1 MAKKRFRSSMGG
13 YNKDDVNKYIENLI
27 EDFEAKFAEKDAT
40 IKTINDELLDLRK
53 KYAEQKGSEAELQKE
68 RDSITKALMR
78 ANEVSDQ
85 IVKEAK
91 EAAFREVSELEV
103 KAEAEREKII
113 DLKKELAAVQA
124 SAAKVLEK
132 FNEALEKT
140 VGTTDEG
147 K

>member
-13 YNKDDVNKYIENLI
+13 FNKDDVNKYIENLI

-40 IKTINDELLDLRK
+40 IKTMNEELLDLRK
-53 KYAEQKGSEAELQKE
+53 KCAEQKASEAEIQKE
-68 RDSITKALMR
+68 RDNITKALMK

-91 EAAFREVSELEV
+91 EAAFKEVSELEV
-103 KAEAEREKII
+103 RAEAEREKII
-113 DLKKELAAVQA
+113 DLKKELAAIQA
-124 SAAKVLEK
+124 SAAKVLDK

-140 VGTTDEG
+140 VGITDEG

>member
-1 MAKKRFRSSMGG
+1 MGG

>member
-1 MAKKRFRSSMGG
+1 MGG

-27 EDFEAKFAEKDAT
+27 EDFEAKFAEKDTT
-40 IKTINDELLDLRK
+40 IKTMNDELLDLRK
-53 KYAEQKGSEAELQKE
+53 INSEQKASEAELQKE
-68 RDSITKALMR
+68 RDSITKALMK

-85 IVKEAK
+85 IVREAK
-91 EAAFREVSELEV
+91 EAAFKEVSELEV

>member
-27 EDFEAKFAEKDAT
+27 EDFEAKFAEKDTT
-40 IKTINDELLDLRK
+40 IKTMNDELLDLRK
-53 KYAEQKGSEAELQKE
+53 INSEQKASEAELQKE
-68 RDSITKALMR
+68 RDSITKALMK

-85 IVKEAK
+85 IVREAK
-91 EAAFREVSELEV
+91 EAAFKEVSELEV